1 MTHREDPNRGVW
13 TADCHFCGN
22 RTRCRLIMYGDR
34 YVWKC
39 LGFLDCGASR

>member
-13 TADCHFCGN
+13 KDTCHFCGV
-22 RTRCRLIMYGDR
+22 TTKCRLVMYGDR

-39 LGFLDCGASR
+39 LGFLDCGAGR